1 MLPSTFEVVTSILVT
16 AITSNTVNTTEHT
29 TISLATNATI
39 IATSTSIDTTTPEVD
54 TTEVSTTAS
63 LATNISISPRLTL
76 ASTPNPSPST
86 RPTASTAPATF
97 TSTSTVSTSSASPS
111 ITSTISMS
119 TSPRST
125 STSRITISTSLTTLT
140 STNTTSTSTSTA
152 VSSMSTTATAYT
164 PDVCRNS
171 SQVALPNG
179 TCVSY
184 AAGQEYSAGILH
196 RGNASS
202 VDLADALSLYV
213 ASINN
218 ANMSRDANSTVSINI
233 IEESLRNLN
242 NTSITISSD
251 TSFVIA
257 QPLNHSSNDIILG
270 ARFQRGFSGASVTN
284 STKDSSLHSN
294 ITVAAV
300 IAEQSLLNVKSLQMF
315 IIDKPTMYENVD
327 KKTNKSLASSVV
339 IGSVQPISSASVPMN
354 ISLYFKISPEYQP
367 NVSAT
372 YLCSFYDI
380 SNSRWNETGCTNP
393 LFNPAFSRYE
403 CSCNHLTSF
412 ALIWLPQSQI
422 GSYGRTMRAADIAS
436 LVFQSVSIVCFLIVI
451 IHSIAVRAM
460 NPSLK
465 FQAINL
471 LPLISAASTTIL
483 FIFYIALG
491 MTVYTQTP
499 SENETKC
506 FLNSS
511 VLMFFVYFLLIFMF
525 CTKTSIGYFNYLRF
539 VHLFHEPKLRLLYS
553 LLIISF
559 LVSITWVSFAA
570 GFNAN
575 ASFSIT
581 QLYPYQLCWF
591 TRDVIYY
598 FMTTPVCL
606 FLLLNLFTIIF
617 VSKHI
622 IVHAGSATTRHQSY
636 ERMKQCVLILLSS
649 CVTQGIGWLFGP
661 FISFVSP
668 TGGDVLEWFFII
680 FNGLEGVWSIILYI
694 IIQLQG
700 MEEQKRVTAI
710 VELTK
715 TSSIGVSKG
724 EKSSSKNARRKDNAE
739 RENSGIVER
748 NIWQES
754 VHGFDSINKTAH
766 IHRSIDGSFR
776 NDQFGDDNTI

>member
-1 MLPSTFEVVTSILVT
+1 
-16 AITSNTVNTTEHT
+16 
-29 TISLATNATI
+29 
-39 IATSTSIDTTTPEVD
+39 
-54 TTEVSTTAS
+54 
-63 LATNISISPRLTL
+63 
-76 ASTPNPSPST
+76 
-86 RPTASTAPATF
+86 
-97 TSTSTVSTSSASPS
+97 
-111 ITSTISMS
+111 
-119 TSPRST
+119 
-125 STSRITISTSLTTLT
+125 
-140 STNTTSTSTSTA
+140 
-152 VSSMSTTATAYT
+152 
-164 PDVCRNS
+164 
-171 SQVALPNG
+171 
-179 TCVSY
+179 
-184 AAGQEYSAGILH
+184 
-196 RGNASS
+196 
-202 VDLADALSLYV
+202 
-213 ASINN
+213 
-218 ANMSRDANSTVSINI
+218 MSRDANSTVSISI
-233 IEESLRNLN
+233 IEDSLSKLN
-242 NTSITISSD
+242 NISITLRSD
-251 TSFVIA
+251 TSFLIA
-257 QPLNHSSNDIILG
+257 QPLNHSSNDILLG
-270 ARFQRGFSGASVTN
+270 ARFQRGLGGLSVTN
-284 STKDSSLHSN
+284 STVDPSLNSN
-294 ITVAAV
+294 TSVAAV
-300 IAEQSLLNVKSLQMF
+300 IAEQSLLDVKSLQMF

-339 IGSVQPISSASVPMN
+339 MGSVQRVSSESSSMN

-367 NVSAT
+367 NVSAM

-393 LFNPAFSRYE
+393 LFNAAFDRYE

-451 IHSIAVRAM
+451 IHSVAIRAM
-460 NPSLK
+460 NPLLK
-465 FQAINL
+465 FQTNNL
-471 LPLISAASTTIL
+471 LPLISSASTTIL

-499 SENETKC
+499 SEKETKC
-506 FLNSS
+506 FLSSS
-511 VLMFFVYFLLIFMF
+511 VLMFFVYFFLIFMF

-539 VHLFHEPKLRLLYS
+539 VYLFPEPKLRQLYS

-591 TRDVIYY
+591 THDVIYY
-598 FMTTPVCL
+598 FMTIPVCL
-606 FLLLNLFTIIF
+606 FLLLNIFTIIF

-622 IVHAGSATTRHQSY
+622 IAHARNATTRHQSY

>member
-591 TRDVIYY
+591 THDVIYY
-598 FMTTPVCL
+598 FMTIPVCL
-606 FLLLNLFTIIF
+606 FLLLNIFTIIF

-622 IVHAGSATTRHQSY
+622 IAHARNATTRHQSY

>member
-63 LATNISISPRLTL
+63 LATNISISSRLAL

-251 TSFVIA
+251 TSILIA
-257 QPLNHSSNDIILG
+257 QPLNHSSNDILLG

-327 KKTNKSLASSVV
+327 NKTNKSLASSVV
-339 IGSVQPISSASVPMN
+339 IGSVQPISSTSVPMN

-422 GSYGRTMRAADIAS
+422 GSYGRTMRAADIVS

-539 VHLFHEPKLRLLYS
+539 VHLFHEPKLRQLYS

-591 TRDVIYY
+591 THDVIYY
-598 FMTTPVCL
+598 FMTIPVCL
-606 FLLLNLFTIIF
+606 FLLLNIFTIIF

-622 IVHAGSATTRHQSY
+622 IAHARNATTRHQSY

>member
-251 TSFVIA
+251 TSFLIA
-257 QPLNHSSNDIILG
+257 HPLNHSSNDILLG

-327 KKTNKSLASSVV
+327 NKTNKSLASSVV

-591 TRDVIYY
+591 THDVIYY
-598 FMTTPVCL
+598 FMTIPVCL
-606 FLLLNLFTIIF
+606 FLLLNIFTIIF

-622 IVHAGSATTRHQSY
+622 IAHARNATTRHQSY

-694 IIQLQG
+694 IILSQR
-700 MEEQKRVTAI
+700 MEEQKRVAAGN
-710 VELTK
+710 ELTK
-715 TSSIGVSKG
+715 ILSICVSKG
-724 EKSSSKNARRKDNAE
+724 KKSPNGNARRKNNAE
-739 RENSGIVER
+739 RENLGIVQR
-748 NIWQES
+748 NMRKES
-754 VHGFDSINKTAH
+754 MNEFDGLNENVHIDEA
-766 IHRSIDGSFR
+766 RSGSVVASS
-776 NDQFGDDNTI
+776 